1 MRINITFKLSD
12 AALICKLAEEDVLFF
27 LENDWLIPH
36 DPINFIFD
44 EADIDRIILISE
56 LKESLGVND
65 EGVPII
71 LHLIDQLNHIH
82 SIVDQ

>member
-1 MRINITFKLSD
+1 MRLDITFKLSD

-27 LENDWLIPH
+27 LENDWLIPL

-44 EADIDRIILISE
+44 EEDIARIILISD
-56 LKESLGVND
+56 LKEKLGVND

-71 LHLIDQLNHIH
+71 LHLIDQLNHFH
-82 SIVDQ
+82 SVVDR